1 MKKATLGISLGAAI
15 ALASCS
21 GGSGGA
27 SGTAP
32 AASEG
37 STEVVATIGSQT
49 ITLGDLEAQ
58 LAKQPIT
65 KARLT
70 DLERKKEFVENMIRY
85 ELLAQEAERRGLG
98 ESPEVREAMRRV
110 MVQKLTQEEIGEK
123 ETPVSEEE
131 ARAFYE
137 ENLHDFV
144 KPERAR
150 LSHVFFEA
158 PKGDAK
164 RNRVRAEAERALAE
178 VRKGDRSVFSELA
191 KKRSDDNRSKR
202 AGGDLSFRTQEEYA
216 KMWGEEFARAGFS
229 LTTVGQIAEL
239 VVTDGGFHIVKLLGR
254 QDAMERSFESVRQS
268 IENRLER
275 EKKTQAFEAFVE
287 SLREKASPKVNED
300 VLAKL
305 EGGTQIPGAMP
316 LDGGRPSPA
325 KPAPV
330 PAKAE

>member
-15 ALASCS
+15 ALTSCS
-21 GGSGGA
+21 GGSGGVPA
-27 SGTAP
+27 SAP
-32 AASEG
+32 EASEG
-37 STEVVATIGSQT
+37 STEVVATIGSQK
-49 ITLGDLEAQ
+49 ITLGELEAQ

-65 KARLT
+65 KARLN
-70 DLERKKEFVENMIRY
+70 DMERKKEFVENLIRY
-85 ELLAQEAERRGLG
+85 ELLAQEAERRGLD
-98 ESPEVREAMRRV
+98 ESPEVRDAMRRV

-137 ENLHDFV
+137 ENLNDFV

-150 LSHVFFEA
+150 LSHIFFEA

-178 VRKGDRSVFSELA
+178 VRKGDRAVFSELA

-202 AGGDLSFRTQEEYA
+202 AGGDLSFRTQAEFER
-216 KMWGEEFARAGFS
+216 MWGEEFALVGFS
-229 LTTVGQIAEL
+229 LKTVGQIADL
-239 VVTDGGFHIVKLLGR
+239 VATDGGFHIVKLLGR

-275 EKKTQAFEAFVE
+275 EKKTEAFEAFVE
-287 SLREKASPKVNED
+287 ALREKAQPKVDEE

-316 LDGGRPSPA
+316 LGGGQPTEGKPS
-325 KPAPV
+325 PV